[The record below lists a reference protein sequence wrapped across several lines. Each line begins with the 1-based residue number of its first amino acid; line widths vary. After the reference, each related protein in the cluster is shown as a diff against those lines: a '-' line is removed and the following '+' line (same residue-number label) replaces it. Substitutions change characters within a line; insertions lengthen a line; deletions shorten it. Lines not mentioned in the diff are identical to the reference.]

1 MSSTE
6 KKKKEGEDGSSVLYL
21 CASKVDRICGWK
33 KRGKSLLLCL
43 PLTQPKERGGLNEWA
58 LMLRDPDTWAHT
70 GSLFVAHACL
80 GLPVFCGPMTMNL
93 GSLSQVFSLD
103 QMSLCRLS
111 SHGFCRGTGRG
122 IRDLS
127 DYIHLMCT
135 DTHIKNAHTYVH
147 SVHGGFTAQNEWGY
161 CVTHQNYSQPSHYR
175 HMSGHKGPIH
185 LKKNENHLK
194 HIKTCLNQL
203 DPETAL
209 HSHINTSH

>member
-1 MSSTE
+1 MDPSSRCSIICVSFCVFNR

-43 PLTQPKERGGLNEWA
+43 PLTEPKERGGLNEWA

-111 SHGFCRGTGRG
+111 SHGFCRGTDRG

-135 DTHIKNAHTYVH
+135 DTHIKNAPIHTYIQCMEDLLH
-147 SVHGGFTAQNEWGY
+147 RMNEVIVSRIKIIPSL
-161 CVTHQNYSQPSHYR
+161 VTTD
-175 HMSGHKGPIH
+175 I
-185 LKKNENHLK
+185 
-194 HIKTCLNQL
+194 CL
-203 DPETAL
+203 DTRAPY
-209 HSHINTSH
+209 I